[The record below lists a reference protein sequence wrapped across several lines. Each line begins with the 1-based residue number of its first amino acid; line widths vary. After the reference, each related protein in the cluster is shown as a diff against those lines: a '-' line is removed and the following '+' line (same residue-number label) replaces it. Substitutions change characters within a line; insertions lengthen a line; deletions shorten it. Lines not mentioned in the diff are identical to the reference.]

1 MNPDILQPF
10 TQFGQFMTDLLE
22 KIKPKEEASI
32 EEIRTVN
39 TMQNDSFEGI
49 QDVLMMR
56 MASEFTDDMILNE
69 GGTPEQDEN
78 RTIQFQRNQNIL
90 KKALIG
96 YIAAHG
102 VLPSTT
108 ALAKITGLSR
118 PTIQNHL
125 KEDVLNMFFKQELS
139 KVQLLTTDLVVK
151 LYQLAQGGDLRAIKL
166 LFDIM
171 VSGQKMQVPQ
181 QTNYIQI
188 NNLRVQNQNIDKLS
202 PKSKAKIEKI
212 IRNDLHLKS

>member
-1 MNPDILQPF
+1 
-10 TQFGQFMTDLLE
+10 
-22 KIKPKEEASI
+22 
-32 EEIRTVN
+32 
-39 TMQNDSFEGI
+39 
-49 QDVLMMR
+49 
-56 MASEFTDDMILNE
+56 
-69 GGTPEQDEN
+69 
-78 RTIQFQRNQNIL
+78 
-90 KKALIG
+90 
-96 YIAAHG
+96 
-102 VLPSTT
+102 
-108 ALAKITGLSR
+108 
-118 PTIQNHL
+118 L